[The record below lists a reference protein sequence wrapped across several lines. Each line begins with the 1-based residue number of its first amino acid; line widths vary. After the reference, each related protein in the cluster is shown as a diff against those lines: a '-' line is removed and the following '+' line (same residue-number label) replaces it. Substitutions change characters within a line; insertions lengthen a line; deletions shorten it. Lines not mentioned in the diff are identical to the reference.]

1 MPGDKKP
8 KRRGGP
14 RQKMTAEERAAEV
27 QQMLR
32 MRTYG
37 ASYQAIADHFG
48 IAKETAFRK
57 IQQELSSIPREEVTN
72 LRALEAAKLDAA
84 ELRLQDKI
92 KSGNVGAINALVR
105 VSESRRRLL
114 GLDMPEQHEVKIS
127 REEESLIDQLVGALT
142 EQQQRRAGEGDMP

>member
-1 MPGDKKP
+1 MPEKK

-14 RQKMTAEERAAEV
+14 RPKMTAEERAQEI

-37 ASYQAIADHFG
+37 ASYQAIADHFD
-48 IAKETAFRK
+48 IARETVFKK
-57 IQQELSSIPREEVTN
+57 IQQELTSIPREDVTN

-92 KSGNVGAINALVR
+92 KAGNIGAINALVR
-105 VSESRRRLL
+105 VSESRRKLL
-114 GLDMPEQHEVKIS
+114 GLDLPEQHEVKIS

-142 EQQQRRAGEGDMP
+142 EQQQRRAGEGDTP

>member
-1 MPGDKKP
+1 MPGDKK

-14 RQKMTAEERAAEV
+14 RPKMTTEERTAET

-48 IAKETAFRK
+48 IARETAFRR
-57 IQQELSSIPREEVTN
+57 IQTELSSIPREEVTN

-84 ELRLQDKI
+84 ELRLQDAI
-92 KSGNVGAINALVR
+92 KEGDVKAINALVR
-105 VSESRRRLL
+105 VSESRRKLL
-114 GLDMPEQHEVKIS
+114 GLDLPEQHEVKIS

-142 EQQQRRAGEGDMP
+142 EQQQRRSGEGDVP

>member
-1 MPGDKKP
+1 MPDDKK

-14 RQKMTAEERAAEV
+14 RPKMTTEERTAET

-48 IAKETAFRK
+48 IARETAFRR
-57 IQQELSSIPREEVTN
+57 IQTELSSIPREEVTN

-84 ELRLQDKI
+84 ELRLQDAI
-92 KSGNVGAINALVR
+92 KEGDVKAINALVR
-105 VSESRRRLL
+105 VSESRRKLL
-114 GLDMPEQHEVKIS
+114 GLDLPEQHEVKIS

-142 EQQQRRAGEGDMP
+142 EQQQRRSGEGDVP